1 MQYSY
6 FRDAMKLS
14 RVQRIIDVCDG
25 WGEGRGILNFKASGP
40 VERYIPWVRYW
51 RPEIE
56 REGKHFFWKKLIFI
70 FCE

>member
-6 FRDAMKLS
+6 FRDAMKLR

-40 VERYIPWVRYW
+40 VERYTLGTLLATRD
-51 RPEIE
+51 RA
-56 REGKHFFWKKLIFI
+56 
-70 FCE
+70 